1 MTKDPL
7 HEYKQFLAAHP
18 FRHIIS
24 GGMRW
29 PYLVGGRGEQ
39 ALVLLPGAPG
49 RAEASFEYVRA
60 FERDYTVISVG
71 YPADLATVEQC
82 LRGVARI
89 LDAEGFERAHMVGGS
104 YSGLLAQR
112 FVRRYPGRVD
122 RLVLSDTGVPRPDR
136 ARKYRR
142 YVWLLRVLP
151 MFVIRALWRVGAY
164 LYLREM
170 APQHRPFWRAY
181 FARLRKTITR
191 RECVNRLQVWVDFDR
206 GSRFSPGDLDGW
218 RGEMLILEAERD
230 TTFPE
235 WERQALR
242 RLYPA
247 AQVRVFT
254 GGGHAASLDRRD
266 EYIAAIR
273 AFLAPQPAS
282 QEAAS

>member
-7 HEYKQFLAAHP
+7 LEYKQFLATHP
-18 FRHIIS
+18 FRYITS
-24 GGMRW
+24 GDMRW

-60 FERDYTVISVG
+60 FEGDYTVISVG
-71 YPADLATVEQC
+71 YPADLATVEEC
-82 LRGVARI
+82 LRGVADI
-89 LDAEGFERAHMVGGS
+89 LDAEGFERAHVVGGS

-122 RLVLSDTGVPRPDR
+122 RLVLSDTGVPRPAR

-142 YVWLLRVLP
+142 YVSLLRVLP
-151 MFVIRALWRVGAY
+151 MSVTRALWRVGAY
-164 LYLREM
+164 LYLRDM
-170 APQHRPFWRAY
+170 APRHRPFWQAY
-181 FARLRKTITR
+181 FAQLRKTITR
-191 RECVNRLQVWVDFDR
+191 RECINRLLVWIDFDS
-206 GSRFSPGDLDGW
+206 GSRFSPDDLDAG
-218 RGEMLILEAERD
+218 RGAVLILEAERD

-235 WERQALR
+235 WERLALR

-273 AFLAPQPAS
+273 AFLAPQIARQEVAS
-282 QEAAS
+282 

>member
-7 HEYKQFLAAHP
+7 QQYKQFLATHP
-18 FRHIIS
+18 FRYVTS

-29 PYLVGGRGEQ
+29 PYLVSGQGEQ

-49 RAEASFEYVRA
+49 RAEASFEYMRA
-60 FERDYTVISVG
+60 LERDYTVIAVS
-71 YPADLATVEQC
+71 YPADLTTVEGC
-82 LRGVARI
+82 LRGVRRI
-89 LDAEGFERAHMVGGS
+89 LNAEGFVSAHMVGGS

-112 FVRRYPGRVD
+112 FVRRYPGRVS
-122 RLVLSDTGVPRPDR
+122 RLVLSDTGVPRPSR

-151 MFVIRALWRVGAY
+151 MFVIRAIWRLGAY

-181 FARLRKTITR
+181 FAQLRRAITR
-191 RECVNRLQVWVDFDR
+191 RECISRLRVWIDFDS
-206 GSRFSPGDLDGW
+206 GSSFSPGDLVGW

-242 RLYPA
+242 KLYPA

-254 GGGHAASLDRRD
+254 GAGHAASLDRRD
-266 EYIAAIR
+266 EYIEAIR
-273 AFLAPQPAS
+273 AFLAAEPTRQV
-282 QEAAS
+282 AAS

>member
-7 HEYKQFLAAHP
+7 QKYRQFLAAHP
-18 FRHIIS
+18 FRYITC

-29 PYLVGGRGEQ
+29 PYLIGGRGEQ

-49 RAEASFEYVRA
+49 RAEASFEYIRS
-60 FERDYTVISVG
+60 FEGDYTVISVG
-71 YPADLATVEQC
+71 YPADLATVEEC
-82 LRGVARI
+82 LRGVAGV
-89 LDAEGFERAHMVGGS
+89 LDAEGFERAHVVGGS
-104 YSGLLAQR
+104 FSGLLAQR

-122 RLVLSDTGVPRPDR
+122 RLVLSDTGVPRPER

-151 MFVIRALWRVGAY
+151 MFVIRALWQLGAY
-164 LYLREM
+164 VYLREM
-170 APQHRPFWRAY
+170 APRYRPFWRAY

-191 RECVNRLQVWVDFDR
+191 RECINRLLVWMDFDG
-206 GSRFSPGDLDGW
+206 GSRFSPGDLAGW

-230 TTFPE
+230 TTFPG
-235 WERQALR
+235 WERQALH

-266 EYIAAIR
+266 EYIEAIR
-273 AFLAPQPAS
+273 AFLAPQPAR
-282 QEAAS
+282 QEVAS